1 MRLKRTLLGTVSAV
15 GILGAIGAANAQT
28 ADPKNVPGDQALQS
42 IDRNLQKDA
51 DKDNAGLKS
60 TQTRTTGLENA
71 QKRIEDNQADRAA
84 RKTAKTDRD
93 KVARAEKAERVD
105 KADRPEKPERPDRP
119 ERAGRS

>member
-15 GILGAIGAANAQT
+15 GILAAIGAANAQT
-28 ADPKNVPGDQALQS
+28 ADPKNVPGDQGLSSVEKNLAKDPDNRGLQ
-42 IDRNLQKDA
+42 
-51 DKDNAGLKS
+51 NAK
-60 TQTRTTGLENA
+60 Q
-71 QKRIEDNQADRAA
+71 RIEDNQADRAA

-93 KVARAEKAERVD
+93 KVARAEKAERVE